1 MKKGFACQEE
11 EEAESEYFKEHLKG
25 GKEEL
30 EAWQYVCVCVCVRC
44 DISLIIIL
52 FVLGKLRN

>member
-1 MKKGFACQEE
+1 MKKGFACHEE

-30 EAWQYVCVCVCVRC
+30 EAWQYVCVCAMRHFFDYYFVC
-44 DISLIIIL
+44 
-52 FVLGKLRN
+52 LGQIA

>member
-1 MKKGFACQEE
+1 MKKGFACHEE
-11 EEAESEYFKEHLKG
+11 EEAESEYFKEHLK
-25 GKEEL
+25 
-30 EAWQYVCVCVCVRC
+30 EARRSWRRGNMCVCVRC